1 MEDKLKTL
9 VFHNYVPKDENLKRL
24 VRSNLEDYTQ
34 IEEDIDAVIT
44 RIIDEYSNKVRGHRD
59 SYTFYKV
66 CGVLSHCGHCI
77 YFVTHY
83 IYVFRACR
91 PLNNFQDVLSLVLPS
106 NQNLDLKRNLRDARQ
121 LLANKTDQTIMKL
134 LKTGQTGGEIG
145 PAMLAKFSEDAMERE
160 LSDEDN

>member
-44 RIIDEYSNKVRGHRD
+44 RIIDEYSNK
-59 SYTFYKV
+59 
-66 CGVLSHCGHCI
+66 
-77 YFVTHY
+77 
-83 IYVFRACR
+83 
-91 PLNNFQDVLSLVLPS
+91 DVLSLVLPS